1 MFDEDDLDLKMSAD
15 INMTPMIDVLLCLL
29 IIFLVASPPPP
40 SEQQPVAIPD
50 DPITEQP
57 DDPEAIYARFSK
69 SLAARNQSQPVS
81 QRSVGCVWQNP
92 PGDAAGRLVE
102 AAGCKDL
109 RVNGVAVSE
118 KHANYFVNDDT
129 GTADDFLALMAQVR
143 SRVKREFQVELRP
156 EVKFWGPARSW
167 PS

>member
-57 DDPEAIYARFSK
+57 DDPEATLLITVADDGSARLGQTK
-69 SLAARNQSQPVS
+69 LPTGHEEIVEAIRANKKAQTDGRLAIRAAPKVPYGTVISLMSAARE
-81 QRSVGCVWQNP
+81 
-92 PGDAAGRLVE
+92 AGIGSIGLASERL
-102 AAGCKDL
+102 
-109 RVNGVAVSE
+109 
-118 KHANYFVNDDT
+118 
-129 GTADDFLALMAQVR
+129 
-143 SRVKREFQVELRP
+143 
-156 EVKFWGPARSW
+156 
-167 PS
+167 

>member
-57 DDPEAIYARFSK
+57 DDPEATLLITVADDGSARLGQTK
-69 SLAARNQSQPVS
+69 LPTNHEEIVEAIRANKKAQADGRLAIRAAPKVPYGAVISLMSAAREAGIG
-81 QRSVGCVWQNP
+81 SVGL
-92 PGDAAGRLVE
+92 ASERL
-102 AAGCKDL
+102 
-109 RVNGVAVSE
+109 
-118 KHANYFVNDDT
+118 
-129 GTADDFLALMAQVR
+129 
-143 SRVKREFQVELRP
+143 
-156 EVKFWGPARSW
+156 
-167 PS
+167 